1 MQQCFGW
8 VDHKRVAQMC
18 TSVRGVEA
26 SGAKFSAHRE
36 GDVGARYTNYSPCNG
51 SRKGKRPLRV
61 TSSLMTNAVT
71 CSGLTL
77 SQEAGFLPAV
87 PLGSLFHFPPT
98 VTSNV
103 PG

>member
-1 MQQCFGW
+1 M
-8 VDHKRVAQMC
+8 
-18 TSVRGVEA
+18 SVRGAEA

-36 GDVGARYTNYSPCNG
+36 GDVETRYTNCSPCNG
-51 SRKGKRPLRV
+51 SRKGKRLCDV
-61 TSSLMTNAVT
+61 TSTLMTNAVT
-71 CSGLTL
+71 CSGL

-87 PLGSLFHFPPT
+87 PSGSLFHLSPT

>member
-1 MQQCFGW
+1 MQQGFGW
-8 VDHKRVAQMC
+8 ADHKRVAQMC
-18 TSVRGVEA
+18 MSVRGAEA
-26 SGAKFSAHRE
+26 SGVKFSAHRE
-36 GDVGARYTNYSPCNG
+36 GDVGTRYTNCSPCNG
-51 SRKGKRPLRV
+51 SRKGKRPLCV
-61 TSSLMTNAVT
+61 TSTLMTNAVT

-87 PLGSLFHFPPT
+87 PLESLYHLSPT